1 MRSVNIQ
8 DIAREAGVGKAT
20 VSRVINGK
28 GYVSKETAA
37 KIRSVMDRY
46 HYQPSALA
54 RSLSRRESDAIGLII
69 PEANN
74 PFFSGLLTGVSEV
87 MDQCGYTLILRTSGN
102 DTERDFRALEA
113 MRCQRVKGLIY
124 VPACNYEDEADF
136 SEMFTRLN
144 DLGGPY
150 VVLDR
155 PIRRLDCDCV
165 LSDNFS
171 GAYAATEALIRAGH
185 REISVIAGNTQ
196 LQIGRERVEG
206 YRKAMEQ
213 NGLSLRAPYQLT
225 GTFDQQEA
233 YRRVTELLNAQEH
246 PTAFFIANNHSEIGF
261 LNAMRD
267 AKRRIPEDAAFVGFD
282 ELPGQ
287 IIFGLP
293 YSCLDREVTQLGV
306 KAAQLLVRRFEEPN
320 RPAERMVVVPRLSLR
335 GSEIFPSRPRTNLA
349 K

>member
-1 MRSVNIQ
+1 MKSVNIQ

-28 GYVSKETAA
+28 GYVSRETAA
-37 KIRSVMDRY
+37 KVKAVMERY

-54 RSLSRRESDAIGLII
+54 RSLSRQESDAIGLII

-87 MDQCGYTLILRTSGN
+87 MDKCGYTLILRTSGN
-102 DTERDFRALEA
+102 DIQRDFKALEA
-113 MRCQRVKGLIY
+113 MRYQRVRGLIY
-124 VPACNYEDEADF
+124 VPACNYEDEREFAQMA
-136 SEMFTRLN
+136 SRLA

-155 PIRRLDCDCV
+155 PVAKLECDCV

-171 GAYAATEALIRAGH
+171 GAYSATEALIQAGH
-185 REISVIAGNTQ
+185 REIGVIAGNMQ
-196 LQIGRERVEG
+196 LLIGRERLEG

-213 NGLSLRAPYQLT
+213 NGLTARDEFMLT
-225 GTFDQQEA
+225 GIFGQQEA
-233 YRRVTELLNAQEH
+233 YRRVKALLSSPTR
-246 PTAFFIANNHSEIGF
+246 PTAFFIANNRSEIGF

-267 AKRRIPEDAAFVGFD
+267 LGLSIPQDAAFVGFD

-287 IIFGLP
+287 LVFGLP
-293 YSCLDREVTQLGV
+293 YSSLDREVTLLGA
-306 KAAQLLVRRFEEPN
+306 KAAQLLIRRFDEPA
-320 RPAERMVVVPRLSLR
+320 RSPQRLIIVPRLSLR
-335 GSEIFPSRPRTNLA
+335 GSERYLE
-349 K
+349 KEE

>member
-1 MRSVNIQ
+1 MKSVNIQ

-28 GYVSKETAA
+28 GYVSRETAA
-37 KIRSVMDRY
+37 KIRAVMERY

-54 RSLSRRESDAIGLII
+54 RSLSKQESDAIGLII

-74 PFFSGLLTGVSEV
+74 PFFSGLLTGISEV

-102 DTERDFRALEA
+102 EPERDFRALEA

-124 VPACNYEDEADF
+124 VPACNYEDDTDF
-136 SEMFTRLN
+136 AEMLSRLN
-144 DLGGPY
+144 DLDGPY

-185 REISVIAGNTQ
+185 REIGVIAGNTQ
-196 LQIGRERVEG
+196 LQIGRERVNG
-206 YRKAMEQ
+206 YREAMQ
-213 NGLSLRAPYQLT
+213 KNGLPLREPYLLT

-233 YRRVTELLNAQEH
+233 YRRVRELMDMAER

-261 LNAMRD
+261 LNAIRD
-267 AKRRIPEDAAFVGFD
+267 AKKKIPEDVAFVGFD
-282 ELPGQ
+282 ELSGQ
-287 IIFGLP
+287 MIFGLP
-293 YSCLDREVTQLGV
+293 FSCLDREVTQLGT
-306 KAAQLLVRRFEEPN
+306 KAARLLVRRFEEPN

-335 GSEIFPSRPRTNLA
+335 GSEKYPNHL
-349 K
+349 

>member
-28 GYVSKETAA
+28 GYVSRETAE
-37 KIRSVMDRY
+37 KVRSVMQHY

-74 PFFSGLLTGVSEV
+74 PFFSGLLTGVSEI
-87 MDQCGYTLILRTSGN
+87 MDKCGYTLILRTSGN
-102 DTERDFRALEA
+102 AKDRDYKALDA
-113 MRCQRVKGLIY
+113 MRYQRVKGLIY
-124 VPACNYEDEADF
+124 VPACNYEEDADF
-136 SEMFTRLN
+136 DEMASRLN

-150 VVLDR
+150 VILDR
-155 PIRRLDCDCV
+155 PINRLDCDCV

-171 GAYAATEALIRAGH
+171 GAYAATEALVHAGH
-185 REISVIAGNTQ
+185 KSIGVIAGNVQ
-196 LQIGRERVEG
+196 LMIGRERLEG
-206 YRKAMEQ
+206 YRKAMLQ
-213 NGLSLRAPYQLT
+213 NGLTLRKPFMLT
-225 GTFDQQEA
+225 GTFGQEEA
-233 YRRVTELLNAQEH
+233 YRQVTELMRQPER

-267 AKRRIPEDAAFVGFD
+267 LKLKIPSDAAFVGFD

-287 IIFGLP
+287 MVFELP
-293 YSCLDREVTQLGV
+293 YSCLDREVIMLGA
-306 KAAQLLVRRFEEPN
+306 KAAQLLIRRFDEPT
-320 RPAERMVVVPRLSLR
+320 RPSERLVVVPRLSLR
-335 GSEIFPSRPRTNLA
+335 GSEKRVFKR
-349 K
+349 